1 MSLGGTTHRNIGES
15 KLNAADRLKHFLD
28 GIDAYIAAKNV
39 VPTAFRP
46 EFAIA
51 EMLSMEDME
60 RLNQDECFNYSY
72 QLYQFADHVS
82 KEKAHCE
89 NVIRWCSNTLQ
100 SIISSELDNGIWD
113 QYAKH
118 DVKVATILRN
128 HELANKINDWKMTAE
143 GRLENIKSREYNVR
157 RKADILIEK
166 GKRK

>member
-1 MSLGGTTHRNIGES
+1 MTHQSIGEN

-39 VPTAFRP
+39 VPTAFKPDFIIP
-46 EFAIA
+46 ET
-51 EMLSMEDME
+51 LSIGDME
-60 RLNQDECFNYSY
+60 NLKQDECFNYAY

-82 KEKAHCE
+82 REKAHCE
-89 NVIRWCSNTLQ
+89 NVVRWCGNALQ
-100 SIISSELDNGIWD
+100 SIISEELNGGVWD

-118 DVKVATILRN
+118 ETKVATILRN
-128 HELANKINDWKMTAE
+128 DDLAAKINEWKLTAE